1 MFGVRQNLS
10 ECLGKALIYKLLFN
24 HILAQTRHVYTT
36 LFFLRTFL
44 REFARKKKIPVFS
57 IRRLQILSHVTISS
71 CSYSLVRL
79 L

>member
-1 MFGVRQNLS
+1 MFGVRKNLS

-44 REFARKKKIPVFS
+44 REFARKKKN
-57 IRRLQILSHVTISS
+57 SS
-71 CSYSLVRL
+71 TFNSTTTDFKS
-79 L
+79 